1 VFGAGGGTSAYQEV
15 EETDLV
21 LLWGSNARETHPI
34 YFHHVLQGLR
44 NGASMY
50 VVDPRRT
57 STARW
62 ATGHL
67 PLDVGTDIALAH
79 AMGRV
84 ILEAGLENR
93 AFIERA
99 TTGFDEYVAAV
110 EPWTLERAQQ
120 VTGVDAAM
128 IRETALAFARA
139 DRAQLCWTL
148 GITEHH
154 NAVDN
159 VRALINLALL
169 TGHVGRWGSGLV
181 PLRGQNNVQGGGDMG
196 AIPNRLPGGY
206 DVTDDAHRARFD
218 AAWGSAIPPQKG
230 LHLSQMFEAMERRD
244 VRAVYVVGENPA
256 ETEADVAHAR
266 ALLSDLDHLVVQD
279 IFRTATAELAD
290 VVLPSCAD
298 WCEYE
303 GTVTSSE
310 RRVQRVRK
318 AIEPPGL
325 ARPDTEILC
334 DLARRL
340 GHDWGTPTPEQVW
353 DELRSLSLD
362 WHAGMSYARLEAE
375 GGLQWPCPAED
386 HPGTPTMHTRL
397 WERDPAKRGAPAPF
411 APVEHAGPLDELSP
425 EFPLRLTTV
434 RRLDSYNSGVQTG
447 GYTSP
452 LRRDEALCVDA
463 ADGRALG
470 LHDGERVRVVSRR
483 GAVEAPIRFDDAARP
498 GLAFITPHFSEQVDV
513 NLITNEAWDPQ
524 SGTSEFKATAIRI
537 EKLSVSESPRPAAE
551 RVPVAG
557 S

>member
-1 VFGAGGGTSAYQEV
+1 MFGAGGGTSAYSEV
-15 EETDLV
+15 EDTDLV

-34 YFHHVLQGLR
+34 YFHHVLTGLR
-44 NGASMY
+44 RGAAMY

-62 ATGHL
+62 ARGHL

-79 AMGRV
+79 GMGRA
-84 ILEAGLENR
+84 ILDAGLENR

-99 TTGFDEYVAAV
+99 TTGFDEYVRAV
-110 EPWTLERAQQ
+110 EPWTLEKTAE
-120 VTGVDAAM
+120 VTGVDAGLV
-128 IRETALAFARA
+128 RETALAYACA

-159 VRALINLALL
+159 VRALIDLALL

-206 DVTDDAHRARFD
+206 DVTDDTHRARFD
-218 AAWGSAIPPQKG
+218 AAWGSSIPAARG
-230 LHLSQMFEAMERRD
+230 LHLSQMFEAMERREL
-244 VRAVYVVGENPA
+244 RAVYVVGENPA
-256 ETEADVAHAR
+256 ESEADVAHAR
-266 ALLSDLDHLVVQD
+266 ALLSGLDHLVVQD

-340 GHDWGTPTPEQVW
+340 GHDWGTPSPEEVW

-375 GGLQWPCPAED
+375 GGLQWPCPSLD

-397 WERDPAKRGAPAPF
+397 WERDPARRGKPAPF
-411 APVEHAGPLDELSP
+411 APVVHAGPLDELSA

-452 LRRDEALCVDA
+452 LRRDEALCLDA
-463 ADGRALG
+463 SDGRALG
-470 LHDGERVRVVSRR
+470 VHDGERVRVVSRR
-483 GAVEAPIRFDDAARP
+483 GAVEAPVRFDDAARP

-537 EKLSVSESPRPAAE
+537 EKLAVGA

-557 S
+557 A